1 MTSCFRY
8 FAADR
13 PYWWVQETKIYS
25 PLNRPVLYQTERTC
39 ETSPGSPSGHM
50 MIGAGFLFMSL
61 VTIEKLIV
69 RNFQSTASR
78 CILRYL
84 ARLLFGAFLIVL
96 AVSRMYFA
104 THFLHQCVLGAVFG
118 ICITEA
124 VIFTKLT
131 DKIQLMP
138 KTSWFNTGFFMTAG
152 VGASYWIVK
161 YFYGNPMES
170 VHLVCMELLK
180 SDNEFS

>member
-1 MTSCFRY
+1 
-8 FAADR
+8 
-13 PYWWVQETKIYS
+13 
-25 PLNRPVLYQTERTC
+25 
-39 ETSPGSPSGHM
+39 M
-50 MIGAGFLFMSL
+50 MIGAGFLFMCL

-69 RNFQSTASR
+69 RNFMSTAIR

-84 ARLLFGAFLIVL
+84 ARILFAAFLIIL
-96 AVSRMYFA
+96 GVSRMYFA
-104 THFLHQCVLGAVFG
+104 THFLHQCIIGAVFG

-131 DKIQLMP
+131 DKIQL
-138 KTSWFNTGFFMTAG
+138 KTSWFNTGFLMAAG

-170 VHLVCMELLK
+170 VHLVRMNIFEI
-180 SDNEFS
+180 